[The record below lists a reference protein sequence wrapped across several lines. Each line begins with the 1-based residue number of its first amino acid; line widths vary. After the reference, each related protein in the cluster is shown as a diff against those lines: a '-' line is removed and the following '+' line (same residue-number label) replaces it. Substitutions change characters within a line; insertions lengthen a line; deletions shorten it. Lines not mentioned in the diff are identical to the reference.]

1 MSKEDLSQMG
11 VAKAYLTMYRGTQC
25 ICKVGATAVEVG
37 FYQQMAPKL
46 RQAGVGI
53 PALINVENSNLYIE
67 YIPRKVKDSDLVDNQ
82 EVLRQLSII
91 HNCRMPNGSVRKRH
105 TWTQLETVSAMS
117 FLSLPSSLQQLF
129 QHMSSSSNELFDSDY
144 MISGDTNSGNWGI
157 RGNGEWVLYDW
168 ERFSQA
174 NPAIDLAPLVKGMG
188 SIEQYQ
194 SITQLY
200 LTQNKGWEGECL
212 IKSLIL
218 AKGWIVVEVDFD
230 VILASLIENEAT
242 NSDLYFDYL
251 VSRQTVSLELI
262 THWLDSAKLPSHK
275 LLPILALSNK
285 KRGKVWLDQNY
296 EKHDLI
302 FEKLVVTHEAK
313 NFLCNRIRD
322 EEEHEET
329 SLSTYFAFWP
339 RAELMV
345 SDMSKPRSYLPLIL
359 LGDTNCI
366 PDAIEHME
374 SSTEKD
380 KWLQALYVM
389 YGAAL
394 PIQPKDYI
402 DEPVWDEVFGILYQW
417 IDSGLYL
424 CDKPIRLNRQLNFE
438 SSLMV
443 LRDPY
448 IDCDLREWVWRQLC
462 VRSRMYFYWHPLLP
476 KSQQDKVFS
485 SLVDSGVGQDRF
497 DLAEV

>member
-1 MSKEDLSQMG
+1 MTSPRLFSKQILPHVSENNLLDVKASCDIQSEAFHELPANINDFITEKRTIACESFEFLLQQRKRLYLAGYPDYETRYLAIVESQLSCLTD
-11 VAKAYLTMYRGTQC
+11 VLVELHAYHP
-25 ICKVGATAVEVG
+25 GA
-37 FYQQMAPKL
+37 
-46 RQAGVGI
+46 
-53 PALINVENSNLYIE
+53 LYCLAESHPDI
-67 YIPRKVKDSDLVDNQ
+67 LAWT
-82 EVLRQLSII
+82 VLRQGFGCDLYS
-91 HNCRMPNGSVRKRH
+91 P
-105 TWTQLETVSAMS
+105 S
-117 FLSLPSSLQQLF
+117 FLGLIAL
-129 QHMSSSSNELFDSDY
+129 
-144 MISGDTNSGNWGI
+144 
-157 RGNGEWVLYDW
+157 
-168 ERFSQA
+168 A
-174 NPAIDLAPLVKGMG
+174 N
-188 SIEQYQ
+188 IED
-194 SITQLY
+194 I
-200 LTQNKGWEGECL
+200 E
-212 IKSLIL
+212 L
-218 AKGWIVVEVDFD
+218 AKMIALNCKASDFD

-251 VSRQTVSLELI
+251 VSRQAVSLELI

-296 EKHDLI
+296 EKYDLI
-302 FEKLVVTHEAK
+302 FEKLVVTDEAK
-313 NFLCNRIRD
+313 NFLSNRIRD

-345 SDMSKPRSYLPLIL
+345 PDMSKPRSYLPLIL

-366 PDAIEHME
+366 PDAIEQME

-448 IDCDLREWVWRQLC
+448 IDCELRTWIWRQLC

-485 SLVDSGVGQDRF
+485 NLVASGVGQDRF
-497 DLAEV
+497 GLAEV